1 MKLLEKIKSKFSTS
15 SKALEDEFTEDEWLN
30 DPAVV
35 QYINSGTQIA
45 AHQIILQYI
54 SKGDSILDIGCGRG
68 DFYASWKHI
77 NQGPVNYLGI
87 DYNSKLVNVAAQK
100 YPGVPVV
107 QLQYNQLT
115 DEHIRD
121 WSITDMVNYNYDAIE
136 NKYDSLIDVLDVMI
150 RTCNKGSI
158 ILLATT
164 KQMDDDKYLYYDPA
178 IVLTHCL
185 TAYKDIALPMIDH
198 TIADNGCIL
207 FLKKHETI

>member
-1 MKLLEKIKSKFSTS
+1 MKLLEKIKSKFLPPST
-15 SKALEDEFTEDEWLN
+15 KDEFTEAEWLN
-30 DPAVV
+30 DPVVV
-35 QYINSGTQIA
+35 QYTNSGTQLS

-77 NQGPVNYLGI
+77 NQDPVNYLGI

-121 WSITDMVNYNYDAIE
+121 WSITDMVNYNYDGIE

-150 RTCNKGSI
+150 RTCNKGAI

-164 KQMDDDKYLYYDPA
+164 KQMEDDKYLYYDPA
-178 IVLTHCL
+178 LVLTHCL
-185 TAYKDIALPMIDH
+185 TAYKNIALPMIDH
-198 TIADNGCIL
+198 TIADNGCVL
-207 FLKKHETI
+207 YLKKYEAA